1 MKKEKERMGKKKK
14 EREKEKKEERDVGTT
29 GCLGTCVCVH
39 VCVS

>member
-29 GCLGTCVCVH
+29 GCLGTCVYVH